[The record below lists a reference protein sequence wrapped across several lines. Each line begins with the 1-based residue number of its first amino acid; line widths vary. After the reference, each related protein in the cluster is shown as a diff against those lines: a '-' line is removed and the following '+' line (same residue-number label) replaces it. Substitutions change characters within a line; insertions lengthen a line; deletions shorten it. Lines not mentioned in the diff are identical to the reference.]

1 MSNWEFLLQ
10 KEGDRSWLPLES
22 ADVEILEGRYRIVA
36 HTHIANTEV
45 QIQIIH
51 DSTEEV
57 PPLRRV
63 QKRSSHTHSQGL
75 ISIIPFTRLKPG
87 KWEFRCQSKPTT
99 SSVKAKQHIVHL
111 EVLPTD
117 YDDSDFSQ
125 TLDVQSQELYLLT
138 DSETQPNESITNENI
153 SVVYSQINSI
163 DNPEQNT
170 EKKDFELTSKS
181 DEIELLDA
189 QIEEQNP
196 TNLLDDDEEDLSIQ
210 VHNQLEDKSHISD
223 IKETENKLQELT
235 ETIRHNS
242 SILGQF
248 EQEQAIELEVNQETD
263 TNATNQTN
271 SIINYPLKLTL
282 DQASYTAQPGEAL
295 ILSGQIVLDNQL
307 QNLQSTEDFN
317 HLISQNTLT
326 KNESSIPENNTPIVD
341 GNLKICLRN
350 PQTSEIL
357 IDVQQT
363 LPEQAPPIIFA
374 CTINVP
380 ENIKTNLILGQI
392 ILTNNTVALANTSF
406 TITAPLQNWLA
417 AIDDN
422 FSEDDHQGMADK
434 ITQPARKPEQ
444 KSPSFQELVE
454 KINQVKPEK
463 ESDIEQ
469 PLPPQ
474 IYQPVEEEGDSG
486 ALKLPT
492 FGNPPPEKM
501 AKDKTL
507 INELLAKSNAPQDSD
522 ELDDVWG
529 GPDKLPEK
537 TSLQG
542 EEIKDSESESES
554 NTIEEEEVPINQQN
568 LVPFPT
574 KFAPRKE
581 AFKALNLEDK
591 LFDRLNSLAN
601 DSELSQWMKAS
612 SLSSTEELENIS
624 DSKNKDGTDDLQDSD
639 SINMIVDGEE
649 LVSEN
654 FDETNWEAQEFVVE
668 DEHDE
673 QLDRQEKQWNDD
685 LANISQSE
693 DESISRQPYIL
704 PDDRPVPVPHL
715 EVLAQEVVAG
725 KDVKVRVQLP
735 EGLPRIYVKIWV
747 YDRQAQTIVAGPHW
761 LTDFIPNGMGQVEV
775 ITELY
780 IAYGCLEIKIEAIA
794 AEVQTNRESHRAVI
808 EHLVVPPPPPI
819 LPFDDLNLS

>member
-10 KEGDRSWLPLES
+10 KEGDRTWLPLES

-51 DSTEEV
+51 NSLEDV

-63 QKRSSHTHSQGL
+63 QKRSSLTHSQGL

-99 SSVKAKQHIVHL
+99 SSVKAKQHIVYL

-125 TLDVQSQELYLLT
+125 TLDVQSQEIYPLK
-138 DSETQPNESITNENI
+138 DSETQQNESITNENI
-153 SVVYSQINSI
+153 SVLSSQINSL
-163 DNPEQNT
+163 DNPEDNT
-170 EKKDFELTSKS
+170 EKKDVELTTKS
-181 DEIELLDA
+181 DEIEVLDA

-196 TNLLDDDEEDLSIQ
+196 TNLLDDDEDSSIQ
-210 VHNQLEDKSHISD
+210 VQNKLEEENHLSD
-223 IKETENKLQELT
+223 IKDTENKLTELT
-235 ETIRHNS
+235 EIIRHNS
-242 SILGQF
+242 SILGQVD
-248 EQEQAIELEVNQETD
+248 QEQAIELEANQQTD

-271 SIINYPLKLTL
+271 STINYPLQLTL
-282 DQASYTAQPGEAL
+282 DRASYTAQPGEAL
-295 ILSGQIVLDNQL
+295 IISGQIVLDNQS
-307 QNLQSTEDFN
+307 QNLQSTEGFN

-326 KNESSIPENNTPIVD
+326 KNDSSIAENNTPIVD

-357 IDVQQT
+357 IDVQQA
-363 LPEQAPPIIFA
+363 LPEKAPPIIFA

-380 ENIKTNLILGQI
+380 ENIKTRLILGQI
-392 ILTNNTVALANTSF
+392 TLTNNTVTLANTSF

-422 FSEDDHQGMADK
+422 FTEDDHQGMAAK
-434 ITQPARKPEQ
+434 ITPAARKPEQ
-444 KSPSFQELVE
+444 KSPSFQDLVE
-454 KINQVKPEK
+454 KINQVKPQK

-474 IYQPVEEEGDSG
+474 IYQPVEGEGDSG
-486 ALKLPT
+486 TLELPT
-492 FGNPPPEKM
+492 FGNPPPETM
-501 AKDKTL
+501 AKDQTL
-507 INELLAKSNAPQDSD
+507 INELLAKSNVPQDSD
-522 ELDDVWG
+522 ELDDVWE
-529 GPDKLPEK
+529 DSNKLSEQ
-537 TSLQG
+537 TNLQA
-542 EEIKDSESESES
+542 EEIENSESESKLEAK
-554 NTIEEEEVPINQQN
+554 IEEEEVPINQQN

-581 AFKALNLEDK
+581 AFKALNLEDR
-591 LFDRLNSLAN
+591 LFSRLNSLAN

-612 SLSSTEELENIS
+612 SLSPTEESENIS
-624 DSKNKDGTDDLQDSD
+624 ESKNKDGADNLSDSD
-639 SINMIVDGEE
+639 SSNRMVDGEE

-654 FDETNWEAQEFVVE
+654 SDEINWEAQEFVVE
-668 DEHDE
+668 DE
-673 QLDRQEKQWNDD
+673 QLDPQEKQWNDG

-704 PDDRPVPVPHL
+704 PEDQPVPVPHI
-715 EVLAQEVVAG
+715 EVLAKEVVAG

-747 YDRQAQTIVAGPHW
+747 YDRQAQTIVTGPHW
-761 LTDFIPNGMGQVEV
+761 LTDFIPNGMGQLEV
-775 ITELY
+775 ITDLY
-780 IAYGCLEIKIEAIA
+780 IAYGCLEIKFEAIA

-808 EHLVVPPPPPI
+808 ERLVVPPPPPI

>member
-10 KEGDRSWLPLES
+10 KEGDRTWLPLES

-51 DSTEEV
+51 NSIEEV

-125 TLDVQSQELYLLT
+125 TLDVQSQEIYPLK
-138 DSETQPNESITNENI
+138 DSETQQNELIINENI
-153 SVVYSQINSI
+153 SVFSSQINSI

-170 EKKDFELTSKS
+170 EKKDFELTSKL
-181 DEIELLDA
+181 DEVELLSGR
-189 QIEEQNP
+189 EEKNP
-196 TNLLDDDEEDLSIQ
+196 TNLLDDEEDDSSILVQ
-210 VHNQLEDKSHISD
+210 NQFEAQSHISD
-223 IKETENKLQELT
+223 IKETEKKLQELT
-235 ETIRHNS
+235 ETLRHNS

-248 EQEQAIELEVNQETD
+248 EQEQAIELEANQEKD

-271 SIINYPLKLTL
+271 SIINYPLQLTL

-295 ILSGQIVLDNQL
+295 IISGQIVLDNQP
-307 QNLQSTEDFN
+307 QNIQSTEGFN
-317 HLISQNTLT
+317 HLISQHTLT
-326 KNESSIPENNTPIVD
+326 KNDSSIPENNTPIVD
-341 GNLKICLRN
+341 GSLKICLRN

-357 IDVQQT
+357 IDLEQA

-392 ILTNNTVALANTSF
+392 ILTNNTVTLANTSF

-417 AIDDN
+417 AIDNN
-422 FSEDDHQGMADK
+422 FSEDDYQEIPPK
-434 ITQPARKPEQ
+434 ITQAARKPEQ

-454 KINQVKPEK
+454 KINQVKPQK

-474 IYQPVEEEGDSG
+474 IYQPVEGEGDSG
-486 ALKLPT
+486 TLKLPT
-492 FGNPPPEKM
+492 FGNPPPEEM
-501 AKDKTL
+501 AQDKTL
-507 INELLAKSNAPQDSD
+507 INELLAKSNSPQDSD

-529 GPDKLPEK
+529 GSDKLPEK

-542 EEIKDSESESES
+542 EKIKDSESESES
-554 NTIEEEEVPINQQN
+554 NIEEEEVPINQQN

-581 AFKALNLEDK
+581 AFKALNLEDR

-612 SLSSTEELENIS
+612 SLSPTEELENTS
-624 DSKNKDGTDDLQDSD
+624 ESKNKDGTDDLQGSD
-639 SINMIVDGEE
+639 SINRMVDDEE
-649 LVSEN
+649 LASEN
-654 FDETNWEAQEFVVE
+654 SDEINWEAQEFVVE
-668 DEHDE
+668 DEHNE

-704 PDDRPVPVPHL
+704 PDDQPVPVPHL
-715 EVLAQEVVAG
+715 EVLAKEVVAG

-775 ITELY
+775 ITDLY

-819 LPFDDLNLS
+819 LPFDD